1 METRGRGCGRNHP
14 KVLLVPN
21 WFLPVWKSNI
31 QISLV
36 DTQAEALPEAGLPN
50 SRSPRGSKT
59 RLTPTEQL
67 LELGFDERDIKKAL
81 RAFDDDVDR
90 AAEFLLDE
98 KESVAAN
105 TRSRGRGDDI

>member
-1 METRGRGCGRNHP
+1 M
-14 KVLLVPN
+14 
-21 WFLPVWKSNI
+21 WKSNI

>member
-1 METRGRGCGRNHP
+1 METRRRRGRNQTDG
-14 KVLLVPN
+14 LLTTTL
-21 WFLPVWKSNI
+21 FLPVWKSNI